1 MTLNILLCGFGAFG
15 QQHAAAWKVAC
26 PEHKLLV
33 ADLDQGRRDLAMQ
46 SGCRPD
52 NVCADYKRLLS
63 KADIVDIVTT
73 SESHFDI
80 AMVALSSGKPTLI
93 EKPAVK
99 KIGQAVA
106 LDRKARNC
114 NLPVQVQ
121 FVLRA
126 HPLVREAQKL
136 MKKGAIGR
144 LVAMDANFTGWKRM
158 RLDATILEND
168 GVHMLDL
175 MHLFSQSST
184 DSFDIAGD
192 KLFGGEVPETVHVR
206 LEFSNK
212 IIGWLRLGIAFGGK
226 QRDDYTFGSLT
237 TKTFT
242 LIGDSGSIEL
252 DFNADTLEF
261 AEITYHPTD
270 AGFTPEIKNLTTRR
284 CTGITPV
291 VLLTECFKQFTG
303 ALNKKN
309 EVICDLSQ
317 GAVEIT
323 KILDDARERLA
334 AQHEL

>member
-1 MTLNILLCGFGAFG
+1 MTLNILLCGFGTFG

-26 PEHKLLV
+26 QGHKLLV
-33 ADLDQGRRDLAMQ
+33 ADLDPGRQELAIK
-46 SGCRPD
+46 SGCAPD
-52 NVCADYKRLLS
+52 DVCSDFNDLLS

-80 AMVALSSGKPTLI
+80 AMAALASGKPTLI

-99 KIGQAVA
+99 KISEATDLVKEA
-106 LDRKARNC
+106 SNRS
-114 NLPVQVQ
+114 LPVQVQ

-126 HPLVREAQKL
+126 HPLVREAQKFL
-136 MKKGAIGR
+136 KKGLIGR

-158 RLDATILEND
+158 RPDASILEND

-175 MHLFSQSST
+175 MHYFSQSSAV
-184 DSFDIAGD
+184 SFDIIGD
-192 KLFGGEVPETVHVR
+192 KLFDGEIPETVHVR
-206 LEFSNK
+206 LKFPNK
-212 IIGWLRLGIAFGGK
+212 IVGWLRLGIAFGGK

-237 TKTFT
+237 TKTFK

-252 DFNADTLEF
+252 DFNADTMDF
-261 AEITYHPTD
+261 AEITYHRTD
-270 AGFTPEIKNLTTRR
+270 GGFTPEIKNLTTKR
-284 CTGITPV
+284 CTGVTPV
-291 VLLTECFKQFTG
+291 VLLTECFRQFTG
-303 ALNKKN
+303 ALTKKN

-334 AQHEL
+334 VQHDL